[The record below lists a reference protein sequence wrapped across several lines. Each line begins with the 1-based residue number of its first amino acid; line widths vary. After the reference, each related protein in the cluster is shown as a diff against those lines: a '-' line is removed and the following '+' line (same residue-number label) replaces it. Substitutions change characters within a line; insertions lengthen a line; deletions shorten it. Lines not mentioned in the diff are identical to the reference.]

1 MSRKIMKPN
10 NQKISSKTK
19 PCQLAVVAIGAIVGL
34 ALMFIRRFLYRFLH
48 FFSTPV
54 FMKEGEVTLIRRD
67 RTNAVM
73 INVEIAGHSGT
84 PRNRTHGPFED
95 GRIAGNALHLRRGTA
110 PFILDD
116 EHITVTRRVL
126 RRCGRN
132 DQYYPPGHTTPYSLK
147 TYRSHRPGQF
157 VLETNAGFADKYDV
171 TEGDRIVWK
180 RTK

>member
-19 PCQLAVVAIGAIVGL
+19 PCQLAVVAIGAIAGL

-54 FMKEGEVTLIRRD
+54 FMKEGEVALIRRG

-73 INVEIAGHSGT
+73 INVEIADTQERREIGLMGRPKMEELQGMLFIFEEEQPLSFWMMNTLLSLDVFFVDADGT
-84 PRNRTHGPFED
+84 INTIHRS
-95 GRIAGNALHLRRGTA
+95 TA
-110 PFILDD
+110 
-116 EHITVTRRVL
+116 
-126 RRCGRN
+126 
-132 DQYYPPGHTTPYSLK
+132 PYSLK

-157 VLETNAGFADKYDV
+157 VLETNAGFADKYNV
-171 TEGDRIVWK
+171 TEGDRIIWT